1 MNKRILKKLAIIS
14 CIPGILSCCSFADAM
29 KNKEN
34 SSSQKSITAKPE
46 KDIRKQTTDEVLKRF
61 LSERKNKEEK
71 LAHFIQKYANNE
83 KPEKNIREKNTEEVL
98 IDFLRRYEKQLYRKA
113 DKKST
118 NEMAKY
124 TKIDEAM
131 DILFDNSLSYNSSY
145 RLHTAFNIFRDMNLD
160 EKKDFIMRVFKHVN
174 PDDRFYMDLDL
185 KNFKLV
191 RSDISHKQ
199 KCAFDRSLGRNVFFG
214 DVITETLINGKGYI
228 NFIESQLEYWIDE
241 PNNSKDG
248 KISVYIK
255 NDADLTEIRIGT
267 GKNLFNRIKN
277 NLWVISISA

>member
-1 MNKRILKKLAIIS
+1 MNKRILKRLAIS

-34 SSSQKSITAKPE
+34 SSSQKSIAAKPE

-131 DILFDNSLSYNSSY
+131 DILFKDSLLYGSSSD
-145 RLHTAFNIFRDMNLD
+145 RLIEAFNIFKSMDLA

-174 PDDRFYMDLDL
+174 PDDKFCMGSDL
-185 KNFKLV
+185 KNFKLSQHIIKKEH
-191 RSDISHKQ
+191 RCD
-199 KCAFDRSLGRNVFFG
+199 NT
-214 DVITETLINGKGYI
+214 VIEDTLIDRQGYI
-228 NFIESQLEYWIDE
+228 GRIRSQLNYCNNIS
-241 PNNSKDG
+241 NNSKDG
-248 KISVYIK
+248 KISVHIK

-267 GKNLFNRIKN
+267 GKNLFSRIKN
-277 NLWVISISA
+277 DLWVITIS